1 MEVVTLAIST
11 ITNAAVDYSDVN
23 KVDTTSKAAVQA
35 INTVTST
42 STRDG
47 YDVTSTELSKNSTGD
62 DRQSEANAKRIKSL
76 VDGTN
81 NIIKE
86 ARRRCEYSYHDEV
99 NRVSIKVIN
108 SETQEVIKEIPPE
121 ESFKTLQKIWEAA
134 GILVDEKR

>member
-23 KVDTTSKAAVQA
+23 KVETTSKAAVQA

-47 YDVTSTELSKNSTGD
+47 YDATSTELSKNSTGD